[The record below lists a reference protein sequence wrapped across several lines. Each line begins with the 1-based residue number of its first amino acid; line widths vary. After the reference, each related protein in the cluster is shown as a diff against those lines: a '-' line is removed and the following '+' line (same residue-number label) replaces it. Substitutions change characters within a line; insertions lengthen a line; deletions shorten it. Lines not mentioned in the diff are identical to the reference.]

1 MARVHTCQAKPVSQ
15 EAGIDREGGQAD
27 RQRGRRANDVVA
39 RCFRA
44 ICEAGKR
51 ERGKEGRG
59 SRLLAGAAA
68 GAGGRASERRF
79 LPPKE
84 ERSE

>member
-1 MARVHTCQAKPVSQ
+1 MSQ

-44 ICEAGKR
+44 ICEAAKR
-51 ERGKEGRG
+51 ERGTGFAPVSGRRGGRG
-59 SRLLAGAAA
+59 RSDE
-68 GAGGRASERRF
+68 RATVFTTKRG
-79 LPPKE
+79 E
-84 ERSE
+84 E